1 MKGCKL
7 IGKIVKVQG
16 ECSAGHRVGEEFD
29 LTLYSEKANKSLRT
43 PNMCG
48 FFYDA
53 IFPYLVALQFGG
65 AFPWEEDKDE
75 FNSGCPDNN
84 KVVIK
89 VKRIR
94 K

>member
-1 MKGCKL
+1 
-7 IGKIVKVQG
+7 
-16 ECSAGHRVGEEFD
+16 
-29 LTLYSEKANKSLRT
+29 
-43 PNMCG
+43 
-48 FFYDA
+48 
-53 IFPYLVALQFGG
+53 VALQFGG